1 MRDLRLRSLWLALGL
16 ALVGFVFVLSVLPT
30 ADVPVRGFNDKINH
44 VLGFVAMTL
53 WFCALFERRRW
64 LMVSGAM
71 LALGIL
77 IEVTQ
82 GLLPTGRKADVLDLV
97 ADSAGIGAGVLL
109 ARLGLEGWP
118 SWFER
123 VLVGKVR
130 QP

>member
-1 MRDLRLRSLWLALGL
+1 MFALSL
-16 ALVGFVFVLSVLPT
+16 LPT

-44 VLGFVAMTL
+44 VLGFMTMTV

-64 LMVSGAM
+64 LMVGVAL
-71 LALGIL
+71 LALGVL

-97 ADSAGIGAGVLL
+97 ADLLGIAAGVML

>member
-1 MRDLRLRSLWLALGL
+1 M
-16 ALVGFVFVLSVLPT
+16 FVLSLLPT
-30 ADVPVRGFNDKINH
+30 RDVPIQGFNDKINH

-64 LMVSGAM
+64 LMVSAAM

-82 GLLPTGRKADVLDLV
+82 GLLPTGRTADVLDLV